1 MVGRID
7 ERADKGYDMQV
18 YASMDFGAV
27 RMEEAKVVE
36 LQTLLAQELR
46 TLGHLESVT
55 SLDSPLVAISL
66 SELDIN
72 HDAAQELAT
81 LNQRASTPGVRF
93 GIVAFAPSDV
103 PDIWWPL
110 EVF

>member
-1 MVGRID
+1 MITPFTP
-7 ERADKGYDMQV
+7 K
-18 YASMDFGAV
+18 
-27 RMEEAKVVE
+27 EEAKVIE
-36 LQTLLAQELR
+36 LQTLLAYELR
-46 TLGHLESVT
+46 TLGHLESLA
-55 SLDSPLVAISL
+55 SLDSPLVALIL

-81 LNQRASTPGVRF
+81 LNQSASKPSDRF
-93 GIVAFAPSDV
+93 GIVAFATSDV

>member
-1 MVGRID
+1 
-7 ERADKGYDMQV
+7 
-18 YASMDFGAV
+18 
-27 RMEEAKVVE
+27 
-36 LQTLLAQELR
+36 
-46 TLGHLESVT
+46 
-55 SLDSPLVAISL
+55 LVAISL

-81 LNQRASTPGVRF
+81 LNQRASTPGDRF
-93 GIVAFAPSDV
+93 GIVAFDPSDV